1 MKKLVVLL
9 SIFISLSSCKEKV
22 DQPEENKSEKI
33 LSSNENLAKL
43 FEEYHEGVL
52 KMDPI
57 SATRSG
63 DTRYND
69 RFVNVLNDSTKEQ
82 MKLFYSSNLEKV
94 SHFADEDLNENDL
107 LSKRILEWECT
118 QNSKRLNLPDYTPI
132 DQMWSVNLVMGQFA
146 SGSSAQPF
154 QTVKDYENWLKRV
167 DEFLVW
173 LTAAQEKMMA
183 GMEKGYVLP
192 KSLVKKVIPQMEAMA
207 SDDVENHLYYS
218 PIKIFPES
226 FTEEEKKSL
235 KNEYAA
241 MVREKIVPAHK
252 QMVEFLKNTYL
263 PAARETSGFGD
274 LKDGDQI
281 YQTLI
286 TYFTTTNMS
295 ASEIHELG
303 LKEVARI
310 SAEMEKVM
318 KEVGYEGDLKSFFG
332 EGGEGVTKK
341 IQWV

>member
-9 SIFISLSSCKEKV
+9 WIFISLCSCKEKV
-22 DQPEENKSEKI
+22 DQPEENKSEKV

-154 QTVKDYENWLKRV
+154 QTVKDYENWLKTTKEPTSDLFV
-167 DEFLVW
+167 FINFTIFHHKNYMLHGFYVFSWIVCNGNDIGEF
-173 LTAAQEKMMA
+173 T
-183 GMEKGYVLP
+183 
-192 KSLVKKVIPQMEAMA
+192 SF
-207 SDDVENHLYYS
+207 DDSN
-218 PIKIFPES
+218 
-226 FTEEEKKSL
+226 
-235 KNEYAA
+235 
-241 MVREKIVPAHK
+241 
-252 QMVEFLKNTYL
+252 
-263 PAARETSGFGD
+263 
-274 LKDGDQI
+274 
-281 YQTLI
+281 LI
-286 TYFTTTNMS
+286 
-295 ASEIHELG
+295 IL
-303 LKEVARI
+303 
-310 SAEMEKVM
+310 
-318 KEVGYEGDLKSFFG
+318 
-332 EGGEGVTKK
+332 
-341 IQWV
+341 